1 MHTLW
6 YCGMHGIGMV
16 LEIRYEVVLKTNDK
30 EENYY
35 QCNLKLFI
43 NVHNL
48 SSKWTHLR
56 LQR

>member
-48 SSKWTHLR
+48 SSK
-56 LQR
+56 